1 MLSRLRLC
9 DLFQPAPHAL
19 GLAEFVLG
27 RFHRSLR
34 AALLDGCLDRLA
46 NRLSVEVLK

>member
-1 MLSRLRLC
+1 VLSRLRLC

-19 GLAEFVLG
+19 GLAELVLG

-46 NRLSVEVLK
+46 NRLSVEG